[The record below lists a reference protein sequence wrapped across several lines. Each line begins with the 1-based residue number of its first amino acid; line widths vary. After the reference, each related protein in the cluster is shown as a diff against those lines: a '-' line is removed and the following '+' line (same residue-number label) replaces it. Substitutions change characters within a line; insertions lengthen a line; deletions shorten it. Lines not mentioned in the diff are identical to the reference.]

1 MKYIVFD
8 LEWNQG
14 YASKE
19 ESERPLP
26 FEIIEI
32 GAVKLDEDFKI
43 IDSFHRIIKPVV
55 YPELF
60 KYTKELISLTEKE
73 LADGTDFITACKE
86 FLRWCRKGDRNYSF
100 ATWGSLDLLELQR
113 NMAFY
118 QIYNGFSRPL
128 YYYDVQ
134 YLFNIFTETYD
145 ETVFSLENAI
155 KYLDLNEDKA
165 FHSAISDA
173 EYTAE
178 ILQSINSI
186 NIRLYPSVDT
196 YKFPLNKNQEV
207 NLIYPDHRLS
217 ITRAYRS
224 KEALKKA
231 SEKEPFCC
239 HICGKN
245 LRKIVP
251 WYTSNSKNYYIVGEC
266 RTHGYIKGKRLIK
279 NPDANH
285 YFAISTQKSL
295 SKEQAM
301 LMLKNYNSRNRL
313 TT

>member
-14 YASKE
+14 SPSKE
-19 ESERPLP
+19 GADKSLP

-32 GAVKLDEDFKI
+32 GAVKLDENFQPV
-43 IDSFHRIIKPVV
+43 DSFHRIIKPVV

-60 KYTKELISLTEKE
+60 KYTRALIPLTEKD
-73 LADGTDFITACKE
+73 LSKGIDFVMACKE
-86 FLRWCRKGDRNYSF
+86 CLRWCRKGDRNYFF
-100 ATWGSLDLLELQR
+100 ATWGTLDLLEFQR
-113 NMAFY
+113 NMAYFGVH
-118 QIYNGFSRPL
+118 NSFSRPL
-128 YYYDVQ
+128 YYFNVQ
-134 YLFNIFTETYD
+134 YLFNIYAEKYD

-155 KYLDLNEDKA
+155 RYLKLDEDKA

-178 ILQSINSI
+178 ILQIISNI
-186 NIRLYPSVDT
+186 NILLYPSVDT
-196 YKFPLNKNQEV
+196 YKFPLNKKQEV
-207 NLIYPDHRLS
+207 NIVYPDHKLN
-217 ITRAYRS
+217 ITRAYKS

-239 HICGKN
+239 HICGKQ
-245 LRKIVP
+245 LLPVVP

-266 RTHGYIKGKRLIK
+266 KSHGYIKGKRLIK
-279 NPDANH
+279 NPDDSH
-285 YFAISTQKSL
+285 YYAISTLRSL

-301 LMLKNYNSRNRL
+301 TMLKNYNNRKQP
-313 TT
+313 